1 MVGFPEPG
9 MGINGVEWG
18 WRCGAGGVGLAG
30 GAACIGVGRGTEP
43 QEVAGAGRSG
53 DTMEVGCTRLRGPNA
68 MHTNT
73 GERMDPM
80 RLWYMSP

>member
-43 QEVAGAGRSG
+43 QEVASAGR
-53 DTMEVGCTRLRGPNA
+53 
-68 MHTNT
+68 
-73 GERMDPM
+73 
-80 RLWYMSP
+80 